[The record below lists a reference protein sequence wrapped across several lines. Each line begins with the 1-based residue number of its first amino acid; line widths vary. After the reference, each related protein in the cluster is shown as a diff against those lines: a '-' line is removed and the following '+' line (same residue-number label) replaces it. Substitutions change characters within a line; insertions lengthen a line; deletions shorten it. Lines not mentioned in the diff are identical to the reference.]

1 MTSIINTCV
10 LSLSKNIDNFNNIS
24 FLHNTNSS
32 TDTSVVG
39 HDNDLGPNTRQS
51 HEFWEGDFNH
61 TIVSNWVGCR
71 ENYTG
76 VWHSSDNRVLR
87 SQCQFTYVTRHE
99 VFLFHN
105 LSHSLVSN
113 SLGQILVFENLNEKL
128 SSFLDH
134 IRGRYSVDDDTSIGF
149 FSNTIKVVATFEE
162 QTWTGVI
169 ENVGN
174 DLISAQSVS
183 HSTFEETLGCEILLF
198 ENEVRWVIEFNVAS

>member
-1 MTSIINTCV
+1 
-10 LSLSKNIDNFNNIS
+10 
-24 FLHNTNSS
+24 
-32 TDTSVVG
+32 
-39 HDNDLGPNTRQS
+39 
-51 HEFWEGDFNH
+51 
-61 TIVSNWVGCR
+61 
-71 ENYTG
+71 
-76 VWHSSDNRVLR
+76 
-87 SQCQFTYVTRHE
+87 
-99 VFLFHN
+99 
-105 LSHSLVSN
+105 
-113 SLGQILVFENLNEKL
+113 LVFENLNEKL